1 MAIAPNTF
9 YIYFMKE
16 VSIIVPH
23 EALISS
29 VEDARYLFSKV
40 NEYLHQQGGSPLF
53 NIKLVGLTREI
64 TLVHGRYII
73 KTDALIQEVEKPD
86 LIIIPSI
93 NEEII
98 PLLIFNLKFNPW
110 IIQNYLLGSEIACLC
125 TGSFLLASTGLLK
138 ERYCATH
145 WQFANE
151 FRAYFPSVKLVDDK
165 IITEQNGIY
174 TSGGSTSYW
183 NLLLH
188 LVEKYTDKST
198 AIWASKYFSLD
209 ISRNSQ
215 SQFAIFNGQKEHAD
229 KEVLFIQEFIELHY
243 AEKFTVES
251 LAGKV
256 NIARRTFERRF
267 KNATHN
273 SIIEYIQRVKIE
285 VAKKQLEAGRK
296 TAHEVMF
303 DVGYT
308 DLNAFREVFHK
319 ITGLTP
325 VEYKNKYNNLRPL

>member
-1 MAIAPNTF
+1 MRQIPFIFAF
-9 YIYFMKE
+9 VKE
-16 VSIIVPH
+16 VSIIIPH

-29 VEDARYLFSKV
+29 VEDARYMFFKV
-40 NEYLHQQGGSPLF
+40 NEYLQRQGGSPLF
-53 NIKLVGLTREI
+53 NVKLVGLTREI
-64 TLVHGRYII
+64 ALAHGHYKI
-73 KTDALIQEVEKPD
+73 KTDAVIQEVEKPD

-110 IIQNYLLGSEIACLC
+110 IIQNYLLGSEIASLC

-138 ERYCATH
+138 EKNCATH
-145 WQFANE
+145 WQYANE

-165 IITEQNGIY
+165 IITEQKGIY

-188 LVEKYTDKST
+188 LVEKYADKST

-215 SQFAIFNGQKEHAD
+215 SQFAIFNGQKEHND
-229 KEVLFIQEFIELHY
+229 KEILLIQEFVELNY
-243 AEKFTVES
+243 AEKFTVQF

-267 KNATHN
+267 RKATNN
-273 SIIEYIQRVKIE
+273 SIIEYTQRVKIE
-285 VAKKQLEAGRK
+285 VAKKQLEAGQK
-296 TAHEVMF
+296 TVQEVMF
-303 DVGYT
+303 EVGYT
-308 DLNAFREVFHK
+308 DANAFREVFHK
-319 ITGLTP
+319 ITGLSP
-325 VEYKNKYNNLRPL
+325 IEYRNKYTVGNTIR

>member
-1 MAIAPNTF
+1 MVIAPNTL
-9 YIYFMKE
+9 YICFVQE
-16 VSIIVPH
+16 VSIIIPY

-29 VEDARYLFSKV
+29 VEDARYMFSKV
-40 NEYLHQQGGSPLF
+40 NEYLNQQGSSPIF
-53 NIKLVGLTREI
+53 NVKLVGLTREI
-64 TLVHGRYII
+64 ALAHGHYII
-73 KTDALIQEVEKPD
+73 RTDAVIQEIEKPD

-98 PLLIFNLKFNPW
+98 PLLTFNLKFNPW
-110 IIQNYLLGSEIACLC
+110 IIQNYLLGSEIASLC

-138 ERYCATH
+138 EKYCATH
-145 WQFANE
+145 WQYANE
-151 FRAYFPSVKLVDDK
+151 FRAYFPSVKLVDNK
-165 IITEQNGIY
+165 VITEQNGIY

-215 SQFAIFNGQKEHAD
+215 SQFAIFNGQKEHND
-229 KEVLFIQEFIELHY
+229 KEVLFIQEFVELNY

-251 LAGKV
+251 LASKV

-267 KNATHN
+267 RNATHN
-273 SIIEYIQRVKIE
+273 SIIEYIQRVKVE

-296 TAHEVMF
+296 TAYEVMF

-308 DLNAFREVFHK
+308 DLNAFREVFYK

-325 VEYKNKYNNLRPL
+325 IEYRNKYNVIVTT

>member
-215 SQFAIFNGQKEHAD
+215 SQFAIFNGQKEHTD

>member
-16 VSIIVPH
+16 VSIIIPH

-40 NEYLHQQGGSPLF
+40 NEYLHQQGGSPQF
-53 NIKLVGLTREI
+53 NVKLVGLTRE
-64 TLVHGRYII
+64 TALAHGHYMI
-73 KTDALIQEVEKPD
+73 KADALIQEIEKPN

-110 IIQNYLLGSEIACLC
+110 IIKNYLLGSEVASLC

-138 ERYCATH
+138 DKFCATH
-145 WQFANE
+145 WQYANE

-215 SQFAIFNGQKEHAD
+215 SQFAIFNGQKEHDD
-229 KEVLFIQEFIELHY
+229 KEVLFIQDFIELNY

-267 KNATHN
+267 RNATHN

-296 TAHEVMF
+296 TANEVMF

-319 ITGLTP
+319 VTGLTP

>member
-1 MAIAPNTF
+1 
-9 YIYFMKE
+9 MKE
-16 VSIIVPH
+16 VSIIIPH

-29 VEDARYLFSKV
+29 IEDARYLFSKV
-40 NEYLHQQGGSPLF
+40 NEYLCQQGGSPVF
-53 NIKLVGLTREI
+53 HVKLVGLTREI
-64 TLVHGRYII
+64 SLVHGHYMI
-73 KTDALIQEVEKPD
+73 KTDAVIQEVERPD

-98 PLLIFNLKFNPW
+98 PLLTFNLKFNPW
-110 IIQNYLLGSEIACLC
+110 LIQNYQLGSEIASLC

-138 ERYCATH
+138 EKDCATH
-145 WQFANE
+145 WQYANE
-151 FRAYFPSVKLVDDK
+151 FRAYFPTVKLVDDK
-165 IITEQNGIY
+165 IITEQKGIY

-215 SQFAIFNGQKEHAD
+215 SQFAIFNGQKEHTD

-243 AEKFTVES
+243 GEKFTVET

-256 NIARRTFERRF
+256 NVARRTFERRF
-267 KNATHN
+267 RNATHN

-296 TAHEVMF
+296 TAYEVMF

-308 DLNAFREVFHK
+308 DMNAFREVFSK
-319 ITGLTP
+319 VAGLTP
-325 VEYKNKYNNLRPL
+325 VEYRNKYNTL

>member
-1 MAIAPNTF
+1 MAIAPNPF
-9 YIYFMKE
+9 YICFVKE
-16 VSIIVPH
+16 VSIIIPH
-23 EALISS
+23 QALISS
-29 VEDARYLFSKV
+29 VEDARYMFSKV
-40 NEYLHQQGGSPLF
+40 NEYLNQQGSSPIF
-53 NIKLVGLTREI
+53 NVKLVGLTREVA
-64 TLVHGRYII
+64 LVHGHYII
-73 KTDALIQEVEKPD
+73 RTDAVIQEIEKPD

-98 PLLIFNLKFNPW
+98 PLLTFNLRFNPW
-110 IIQNYLLGSEIACLC
+110 LIQNYLLGSEIASLC

-138 ERYCATH
+138 EKYCATH
-145 WQFANE
+145 WQYANE

-165 IITEQNGIY
+165 VITEQNGIY

-188 LVEKYTDKST
+188 LIEKYADKPT

-215 SQFAIFNGQKEHAD
+215 SQFAIFNGQKEHND
-229 KEVLFIQEFIELHY
+229 KEVLFIQGFIELNY

-251 LAGKV
+251 LASKV

-267 KNATHN
+267 RKATNN
-273 SIIEYIQRVKIE
+273 SIVEYIQRVKIE

-308 DLNAFREVFHK
+308 DLNAFREVFYK
-319 ITGLTP
+319 VTGLTP
-325 VEYKNKYNNLRPL
+325 IEYRNKYNMN